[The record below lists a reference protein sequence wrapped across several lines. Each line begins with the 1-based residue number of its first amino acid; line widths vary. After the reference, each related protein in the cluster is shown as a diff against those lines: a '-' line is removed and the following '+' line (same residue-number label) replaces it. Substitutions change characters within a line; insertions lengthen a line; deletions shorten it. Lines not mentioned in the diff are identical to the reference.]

1 MIVEYDNS
9 FYKRLTKIKDE
20 SILKRIKK
28 QILDLENSE
37 GLLQIRNIKKLS
49 GHKTYYRIRIGDFR
63 LGFETIS
70 ESTIRLITIAHRKD
84 IYKTFP

>member
-28 QILDLENSE
+28 QILDIENSE
-37 GLLQIRNIKKLS
+37 GLLQIRNTKKLS
-49 GHKTYYRIRIGDFR
+49 GYKTYYRIRIGNFR